1 VDGDIYDGFWA
12 NDKANGV
19 GVYKPN
25 MRESGKMT
33 YNMGKELKLGLM
45 AQDMKE
51 ITPLV
56 GNTVLVLI
64 NGMMDRNIQVIG
76 KRTRFQGSVFTHG

>member
-1 VDGDIYDGFWA
+1 
-12 NDKANGV
+12 
-19 GVYKPN
+19 

-33 YNMGKELKLGLM
+33 YNMEKELKLGLM

-51 ITPLV
+51 ITLLV

-64 NGMMDRNIQVIG
+64 NGMMDRNIQEIG
-76 KRTRFQGSVFTHG
+76 KRTKFQGSVFTHG